1 MSASSIRIGTRGSPL
16 ALAQAHETRD
26 RLAAAHPAL
35 AEPGAIEIV
44 VIKTTGDSVQDRPLA
59 QIGGKGLFTKEIEEA
74 LIDGSIDI
82 AVHSMKDVP
91 TWLPNGLG
99 IACILPREDPRDAL
113 FTRDGAA
120 SLADLPEGAVLGTS
134 SLRRQAQALAAR
146 PDLRVVSI
154 RGNVDTRLTKL
165 ADGVVDATMLAVA
178 GLRRLGKADR
188 LQAVLAPTEML
199 PAVAQGAVGIE
210 ARLDDARVAELLAP
224 LACAET
230 TTRVE
235 AERALLAEL
244 DGSCRTPIAALATLD
259 GAGGMHLDALVAG
272 PDGAEVHRA
281 ARTGPA
287 GEAAAMGRDAGQ
299 ELRGRAGPILAALAE
314 SAGENG
320 GGGAWPAG

>member
-1 MSASSIRIGTRGSPL
+1 MSSPLLRIGTRGSPL

-26 RLAAAHPAL
+26 RLAAAHADL
-35 AEPGAIEIV
+35 RAPGAIEVV

-59 QIGGKGLFTKEIEEA
+59 AIGGKGLFTKEIEEA
-74 LIDGSIDI
+74 LIDGAIDL

-91 TWLPNGLG
+91 TWLPDGLA
-99 IACILPREDPRDAL
+99 IVCLLPREDPRDAL

-120 SLADLPEGAVLGTS
+120 SLAALPEGAVLGTS

-154 RGNVDTRLTKL
+154 RGNVDTRLAKL
-165 ADGVVDATMLAVA
+165 ADGAVDATMLAVA
-178 GLRRLGKADR
+178 GLRRLGKSDR
-188 LQAVLAPTEML
+188 LQAVLDPAEML
-199 PAVAQGAVGIE
+199 PAVAQGAVGLE
-210 ARLDDARVAELLAP
+210 ARSDDVRVRGYLAP

-230 TTRVE
+230 TARVA

-259 GAGGMHLDALVAG
+259 GAGGIALDALVAG
-272 PDGAEVHRA
+272 PDGAAVHRA
-281 ARTGPA
+281 TRTGA
-287 GEAAAMGRDAGQ
+287 VGDAETLGRDAGQ

-314 SAGENG
+314 D
-320 GGGAWPAG
+320 GGAWPAG